1 MLPRT
6 SSGVLHR
13 VLASSLLHS
22 NHGSGSSPTRSQGRR
37 HQVSVLRA
45 AATGTLLPSR
55 EGSAPLRGPQHPEK
69 RRASSAQGAPQPC
82 KRPTPQCF

>member
-22 NHGSGSSPTRSQGRR
+22 NHGKWEQPHKEPGQE
-37 HQVSVLRA
+37 A
-45 AATGTLLPSR
+45 AGF
-55 EGSAPLRGPQHPEK
+55 
-69 RRASSAQGAPQPC
+69 SAQGCSHRHSAPI
-82 KRPTPQCF
+82 